1 VTVCNVNFSAFH
13 FNELNDILCKAMA
26 KLNQTRLN
34 RAVDS
39 LATIYLSIISG

>member
-1 VTVCNVNFSAFH
+1 
-13 FNELNDILCKAMA
+13 MA

-39 LATIYLSIISG
+39 LATIYLSVISG